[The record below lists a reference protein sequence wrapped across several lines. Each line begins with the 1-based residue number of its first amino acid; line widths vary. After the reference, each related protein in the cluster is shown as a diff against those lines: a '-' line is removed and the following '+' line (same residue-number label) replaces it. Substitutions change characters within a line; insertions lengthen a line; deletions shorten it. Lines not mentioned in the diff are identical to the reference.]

1 MTLSLFD
8 VISAHLNLTS
18 NVTTET
24 PDGQVV
30 SMVCQLEYG
39 GTKPGLEL
47 TVNDQTLDKQEETSP
62 QTGISQVSGN
72 IVLKFNETYGCR
84 LTDLRLLSPV
94 YLNRSRRLFGEYL
107 FNVIEYVRL
116 FLTV

>member
-1 MTLSLFD
+1 MSLFG
-8 VISAHLNLTS
+8 VLAAHLNLTS
-18 NVTTET
+18 DATTET

-30 SMVCQLEYG
+30 SMICQLEYG
-39 GTKPGLEL
+39 GTKPALEL
-47 TVNDQTLDKQEETSP
+47 TVNDQTLEQEDTSP